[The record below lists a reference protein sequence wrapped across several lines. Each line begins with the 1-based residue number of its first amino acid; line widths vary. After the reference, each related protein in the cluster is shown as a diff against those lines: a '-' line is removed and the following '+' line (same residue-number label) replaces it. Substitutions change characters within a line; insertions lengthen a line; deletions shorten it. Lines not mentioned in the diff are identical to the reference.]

1 MPVGIQVV
9 ERFILTPCLLT
20 EQMLGAVNDGATHD
34 LDIGF
39 FDSIQLY
46 QSILTSFV
54 FEGEVVETG

>member
-1 MPVGIQVV
+1 
-9 ERFILTPCLLT
+9 
-20 EQMLGAVNDGATHD
+20 MLGAVNDGATHYI
-34 LDIGF
+34 DIGF